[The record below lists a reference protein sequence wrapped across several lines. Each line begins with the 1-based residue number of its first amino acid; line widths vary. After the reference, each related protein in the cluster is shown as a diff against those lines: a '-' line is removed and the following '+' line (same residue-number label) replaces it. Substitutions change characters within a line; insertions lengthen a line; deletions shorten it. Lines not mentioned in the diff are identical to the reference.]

1 MMQTAGLVGQAAQ
14 DNRGIQVAQAAIPV
28 VEVVQAAILVV
39 ALAVEGLH
47 PAKVHL
53 GLILCSQ
60 LGLHQATKIFGTVTT
75 EEKRESFCADFHFTS
90 NDMVQF
96 FLSTLDRTAYVFVRR
111 FATFNCQLYGCNF
124 SERRIHDNKHTYTA
138 CKRLLKSLNKTII
151 SNTFFSKHNFAFFL
165 LLA

>member
-1 MMQTAGLVGQAAQ
+1 MMQTAALVGQAQ
-14 DNRGIQVAQAAIPV
+14 DNRGIQVAQTAIPV

-111 FATFNCQLYGCNF
+111 FKTFNC
-124 SERRIHDNKHTYTA
+124 
-138 CKRLLKSLNKTII
+138 
-151 SNTFFSKHNFAFFL
+151 
-165 LLA
+165 